1 MQQRPTVR
9 ARVMRVS
16 LSLLVGLAAVAIPLW
31 ALGPGFGGGSSD
43 NPAANLP
50 VGDGNA
56 SLTSLS
62 VPAAGD
68 LQLAGSGDKVVVA
81 ELGAENTQH
90 YGMVGVTWIAG
101 TGADDLEVEVRVHDA
116 STGWTGWQALVID
129 DDGPSESDT
138 QSDTAEDTQ
147 VRAGTKPTWVGTSDG
162 VAVRLLSG
170 EGAAPEDVQVA
181 LIDGG
186 TGLAEAPGSDP
197 SSAQLSGATSG
208 GIPPRPTIITRK
220 QWGVDRSSES
230 SCDTPNTVPTMKGI
244 VLHHTV
250 NSNDYTAA
258 EAPGIVRAIHL
269 YHTKSRG
276 WCDVGYNFLV
286 DKYGVIYQGRR
297 GGITKQVR
305 GAHAGNWDVNTYTTG
320 ISMIGNFENAIVPPA
335 LQDAVVRF
343 MAWRLASFGVNPMGT
358 AYFGGHTIPAIAG
371 HRDVYK
377 SGIRPATATACP
389 GKYAYDWLVNGDL
402 RRRVAQMIADAPPP
416 SESPSASTSPS
427 VSISPSPSEPP
438 PPSVSRVAADDRYA
452 TAAAIAK
459 DTFTGPVGAVFLASG
474 ENFPDALSAGPA
486 AGRRGPVLLTQ
497 GAALPDETAA
507 ALKQLMPSTIYVLG
521 GENAVSATAA
531 QQAASYAPVVR
542 LAGYTR
548 YGTGKLISKQ
558 FWPEHADTVY
568 LASGLAYPD
577 ALSGGVLAARQ
588 NAPVLL
594 SGTNRIPKPTAKTL
608 TRLAPT
614 RVVMLGGTVALSD
627 AVTTQ
632 VRQLLPSAA
641 VSRIAGADRFATSA
655 LVARTGWSASEIG
668 YFASALNFPD
678 ALAGVPA
685 AAAKGGPL
693 LLARPRC
700 LPAPV
705 YGEVE
710 SLGMQDRILLGGALS
725 LRDGAATRQ
734 CAR

>member
-208 GIPPRPTIITRK
+208 GIPPRPTIVTRK

-416 SESPSASTSPS
+416 TATPSPSVSTSPS
-427 VSISPSPSEPP
+427 VTPSPTPTEPP

-459 DTFTGPVGAVFLASG
+459 DIVHRAGARGVPRQRRELPGRAVRRSRSRAART
-474 ENFPDALSAGPA
+474 DPA
-486 AGRRGPVLLTQ
+486 DPGRR
-497 GAALPDETAA
+497 
-507 ALKQLMPSTIYVLG
+507 
-521 GENAVSATAA
+521 
-531 QQAASYAPVVR
+531 R
-542 LAGYTR
+542 C
-548 YGTGKLISKQ
+548 
-558 FWPEHADTVY
+558 
-568 LASGLAYPD
+568 
-577 ALSGGVLAARQ
+577 
-588 NAPVLL
+588 
-594 SGTNRIPKPTAKTL
+594 
-608 TRLAPT
+608 PT
-614 RVVMLGGTVALSD
+614 R
-627 AVTTQ
+627 
-632 VRQLLPSAA
+632 
-641 VSRIAGADRFATSA
+641 
-655 LVARTGWSASEIG
+655 
-668 YFASALNFPD
+668 
-678 ALAGVPA
+678 
-685 AAAKGGPL
+685 
-693 LLARPRC
+693 RPR
-700 LPAPV
+700 P
-705 YGEVE
+705 
-710 SLGMQDRILLGGALS
+710 
-725 LRDGAATRQ
+725 
-734 CAR
+734 